1 MNQQRSR
8 RFQSAREAKE
18 EAEKKAEFQ
27 KLLVSTGQAAPETTS
42 QPPEPKFDSN
52 VITPGT
58 PFMHFLSEALKYW
71 VAYKLNTDPGWAKL
85 KIIISDSSV
94 PGEGE
99 HKMMEFIRSQRRSQ
113 EHDPNTQ
120 HVIYGLDADLIFLG
134 LATHEPHF
142 RILREDVF
150 FDDKK
155 RKTCN
160 TCGQTGHQSFQ
171 CRGDEKKM
179 EGVYDEKDYH
189 DGKKPYIWLHLS
201 ILREYLEIHLRNPK
215 QGFKFDLERAIDD
228 YVFLCFFVGNDF
240 LPHLPSLGIR
250 EEGIDILVSIWKEN
264 LPLYGGYITTDGV
277 VDLEKAQYVLDGL
290 AKQEDSIFK
299 KRREVALKRA
309 EGAKRR
315 RLDNPRNGEGGN
327 NTPTG
332 NGGLNRGGSRR
343 GKREENFDD
352 VITFSP
358 AEANSRSVRE
368 QAQEL
373 YINRKEIFQAQV
385 TDANMANKSAAA
397 ILKETLLRRKS
408 GTVDVSP
415 VNNED
420 GASEAVPDTPPSAI
434 AKRKADVLEE
444 DEEGTPGRS
453 TPVSNTRVVDPDEPP
468 PDDIRMWE
476 EGYAERY
483 YERKFHVDP
492 KDLEFRHKVAGA
504 YVEGVCWVL
513 LYYMQGCPSWTW
525 FYPYHYA
532 PFAADFVE
540 MKRWQPTF
548 QKGKPFHPYEQ
559 LMGVLPAASNHAI
572 PESFRSL
579 MSDPDSDII
588 DFYPEDFVLDL
599 NGKKF
604 AWQGVALLPFIDEKR
619 LLAAMATRYPFL
631 SEDEHLRNARGRD
644 IMLFSRSHPLYQ
656 DVLSN
661 FYSKKQGAS
670 DFKLNPRNSDGLSG
684 KVEKVESFLPQGPL
698 SSPLEVIELPG
709 VVEDTSMR

>member
-18 EAEKKAEFQ
+18 EVEKKAEFQ

-42 QPPEPKFDSN
+42 EHQEPKFDSN

-58 PFMHFLSEALKYW
+58 PFMHFLSESLKYW
-71 VAYKLNTDPGWAKL
+71 VAYKLNTDPGWAKM
-85 KIIISDSSV
+85 KVIISDSSV

-99 HKMMEFIRSQRRSQ
+99 HKMMEFIRSQRRSP

-155 RKTCN
+155 RKSCN
-160 TCGQTGHQSFQ
+160 RCGQTGHTTFQ
-171 CRGDEKKM
+171 CRGEEKKK

-201 ILREYLEIHLRNPK
+201 VLREYLEVHLNNPK

-250 EEGIDILVSIWKEN
+250 EEGIDILVAIWKEN
-264 LPLYGGYITTDGV
+264 LPQFGGYVTTDGV
-277 VDLEKAQYVLDGL
+277 VDLEKAQYILNGL

-299 KRREVALKRA
+299 KRREVALKR
-309 EGAKRR
+309 EESAKRR
-315 RLDNPRNGEGGN
+315 RFENPRNGESGN
-327 NTPTG
+327 NGP
-332 NGGLNRGGSRR
+332 NRGGSRR

-352 VITFSP
+352 VITFAPS
-358 AEANSRSVRE
+358 EANSRTVRE

-385 TDANMANKSAAA
+385 TNANTANKSAAA
-397 ILKETLLRRKS
+397 MLKETLLRRKS
-408 GTVDVSP
+408 ATSQAVTTENTDGVSE
-415 VNNED
+415 N
-420 GASEAVPDTPPSAI
+420 APDTPPSALG
-434 AKRKADVLEE
+434 KRKAAILDE

-453 TPVSNTRVVDPDEPP
+453 TPVSNVRAVDPDELP
-468 PDDIRMWE
+468 PDNVRLWE
-476 EGYAERY
+476 EGYADRY
-483 YERKFHVDP
+483 YERKFHVEP
-492 KDLEFRHKVAGA
+492 KNIEFRHKVAAA
-504 YVEGVCWVL
+504 YVEGLCWVL

-532 PFAADFVE
+532 PFAADFVD
-540 MKRWQPTF
+540 MKKWQPTF
-548 QKGKPFHPYEQ
+548 QKGKPFRPYEQ

-572 PESFRSL
+572 PEPFRSL
-579 MSDPDSDII
+579 MSDPESDII

-604 AWQGVALLPFIDEKR
+604 NWQGVALLPFIDEKR
-619 LLAAMATRYPFL
+619 LLAAMATRYPLL
-631 SEDEHLRNARGRD
+631 SKDEHRRNARGRD
-644 IMLFSRSHPLYQ
+644 IMMFSTSHPMYQ

-661 FYSKKQGAS
+661 FYSKKQGS
-670 DFKLNPRNSDGLSG
+670 SHFKLNPRNSDGLSG
-684 KVEKVESFLPQGPL
+684 KVEKIESFLPQGPL
-698 SSPLEVIELPG
+698 TSPLENIELPS
-709 VVEDTSMR
+709 VVEDRSMR